1 MNSALLSSKKMDWC
15 TPQDF
20 FDRLNEEF
28 GFVLDAAATDKTAK
42 CPLYYTPETDGLSQ
56 SWDRGGAVFCNPP
69 YGREIGKWVKKA
81 YEEARGGGGAPLYCL
96 SQRGRIRRIFTITY
110 TERRKSGSF
119 AGGFASRTTTATP
132 PIQRPSLLW

>member
-1 MNSALLSSKKMDWC
+1 MNKALLSSKNMCWC

-20 FDRLNEEF
+20 FDKLNQEF
-28 GFVLDAAATDKTAK
+28 QFVLDPAATDKTAK

-81 YEEARGGGGAPLYCL
+81 FIEARGDAKIAAMKFDRDAKEALYKAAQEAIQSYKL
-96 SQRGRIRRIFTITY
+96 QMKL
-110 TERRKSGSF
+110 TEAQIEREWGKSN
-119 AGGFASRTTTATP
+119 A
-132 PIQRPSLLW
+132 